1 MFISKSFKTSPFR
14 VWNMDRRSCN
24 SIQLDIPSNTL
35 HNCSR
40 PRSRYLSCYLVKVY
54 HQLSR
59 VGCFEK
65 NCLILNSRCSAS
77 IFNNLGFFGKSI
89 SRSLRKMICAK
100 CDHIKLWL
108 NYKTSE
114 KFGNPNHEAL
124 RAKDYIGPTF
134 LLF

>member
-1 MFISKSFKTSPFR
+1 MSF
-14 VWNMDRRSCN
+14 
-24 SIQLDIPSNTL
+24 
-35 HNCSR
+35 
-40 PRSRYLSCYLVKVY
+40 YLVKVY